1 MTLLPQDT
9 FLGKLTILEVYEYY
23 DQPVL
28 FACRNAAQHTF
39 LVVLLD
45 ETAQATTW
53 LYVAL
58 SAERFQQVRTGAI
71 DLHSAFKDA
80 EDEIAYEVTVLN
92 AAYPTQMRVL
102 PSVSL
107 QQLPEPGERLSLDAA
122 EQPQSATG

>member
-23 DQPVL
+23 DHPVL
-28 FACRNAAQHTF
+28 FACHNAAQNTF

-58 SAERFQQVRTGAI
+58 SADRFQQVRTGAV

-92 AAYPTQMRVL
+92 VVHPTQIRVL

-107 QQLPEPGERLSLDAA
+107 QQLPEPSERLHLNAA
-122 EQPQSATG
+122 DQTQSATG